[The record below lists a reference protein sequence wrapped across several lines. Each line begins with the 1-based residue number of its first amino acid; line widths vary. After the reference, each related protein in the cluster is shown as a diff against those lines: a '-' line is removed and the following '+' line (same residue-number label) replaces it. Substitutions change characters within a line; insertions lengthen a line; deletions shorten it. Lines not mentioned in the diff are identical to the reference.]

1 MPAST
6 AECPDKCIKATAKC
20 EYLPGFKGASCAEV
34 IPCPH
39 SCNDNGDCWRG
50 KCFCHP
56 SFKGEDCGVADEAAV
71 SPVKAVAQQKTLS
84 PVKAAVVQTE
94 VAAAPAVE
102 VKKATGALSLKADGS
117 AMLGNFGIGG
127 IAVGAAVMGL
137 VVFAAVSRSRRSTES
152 QEMSARSVPL
162 WVDEQ

>member
-1 MPAST
+1 MPASV
-6 AECPDKCIKATAKC
+6 AECPDKCSGNGECIKATGKC
-20 EYLPGFKGASCAEV
+20 ECHPGFKGAGCAEV

-39 SCNDNGDCWRG
+39 NCNDNGDCWRG

-56 SFKGEDCGVADEAAV
+56 RFKGEDCGVADEAAV

-102 VKKATGALSLKADGS
+102 MKKVTEAPC
-117 AMLGNFGIGG
+117 
-127 IAVGAAVMGL
+127 
-137 VVFAAVSRSRRSTES
+137 SRRT
-152 QEMSARSVPL
+152 QAPCL
-162 WVDEQ
+162 ATL